1 MVDRQSVSESKDKL
15 VGDDRGPRDG
25 PFSLGA
31 KKVASVIEPKPFPRR
46 GADRPV
52 EVLPPQTIQTARM
65 TLRGL
70 HSGDRD
76 QFVKSLRESDSYLT
90 AGINV
95 RQAGETP
102 EQCFARLLDATHAGD
117 MHAKEWRRVG
127 VLADGRIACMFH
139 LLAIDH
145 ALLAKADAGWW
156 VFKEFAGHGLATEG
170 VRAMAEHAFADTPRG
185 LALVQLDAAIAPENE
200 ASKRVARHAGFVKRE
215 GEATEVLL
223 GDAWRTHEVWR
234 VVVRLG

>member
-1 MVDRQSVSESKDKL
+1 
-15 VGDDRGPRDG
+15 
-25 PFSLGA
+25 
-31 KKVASVIEPKPFPRR
+31 
-46 GADRPV
+46 
-52 EVLPPQTIQTARM
+52 M

-76 QFVKSLRESDSYLT
+76 QFVRSLWDSDSYLS

-95 RQAGETP
+95 RQPGETP
-102 EQCFARLLDATHAGD
+102 VQCFARLLEATHTGD
-117 MHAKEWRRVG
+117 IHAKEWRRVG

-170 VRAMAEHAFADTPRG
+170 VRAMVEHAFADQPRG
-185 LALVQLDAAIAPENE
+185 LALVQLDAAITRENE
-200 ASKRVARHAGFVKRE
+200 TSKRVAKHAGFVKQE
-215 GEATEVLL
+215 GELMNVLL
-223 GDAWRTHEVWR
+223 GDAWRKHEVWR
-234 VVVRLG
+234 VVVSLGQ